1 MMNQSQ
7 CKQLMPNDI
16 LEIHLPREIPSVNLI
31 PYARKLEVL
40 YEDAFI
46 IIVTKPNNQNCTP
59 RENILMKV

>member
-1 MMNQSQ
+1 
-7 CKQLMPNDI
+7 MPNDI

-46 IIVTKPNNQNCTP
+46 IIVTNQTIKIVRL